1 MKQPPGVF
9 IQPSP
14 YPVADTV
21 QRLENFF
28 REHGIT
34 VYARID
40 QQAELQKAG
49 LSIPPL
55 RFLLF
60 GNPGGGGPVMIQN
73 PVAALD
79 LPLKIIVWEDDGHQV
94 WLACNDAAYLK
105 GRYELTG
112 PVAAPL
118 DLMSILAKALDA

>member
-1 MKQPPGVF
+1 MNQPPGVLL
-9 IQPSP
+9 QPSP
-14 YPVADTV
+14 YSVTDTI

-55 RFLLF
+55 WFLLF
-60 GNPGGGGPVMIQN
+60 GNPRGGGPVMVRN

-79 LPLKIIVWEDDGHQV
+79 LPLKIVVWEDDGQRV

-105 GRYELTG
+105 GRYGLPD

-118 DLMSILAKALDA
+118 DVTSLLDKALGS

>member
-1 MKQPPGVF
+1 MNHPQGVI

-14 YPVADTV
+14 YSVADTV
-21 QRLENFF
+21 QRLERFF
-28 REHGIT
+28 REHGVT

-49 LSIPPL
+49 LAIRPL
-55 RFLLF
+55 QFLLF
-60 GNPGGGGPVMIQN
+60 GNPAGGGPVMVRN

-79 LPLKIIVWEDDGHQV
+79 LPLKVIVWEDDQQKV

-105 GRYELTG
+105 TRYDL
-112 PVAAPL
+112 PDSVAAPL
-118 DLMSILAKALDA
+118 DVTPLLAKALGA